1 MPEPTSTPGND
12 HNSDGTST
20 NPAREEGMRHV
31 SSLLTNLE
39 QLIKTAD
46 KGEQATAGDPDVEWL
61 NQVLAHAG
69 DELRKTREHLFQEGL
84 FGESKDPKLF
94 F

>member
-1 MPEPTSTPGND
+1 MSGPTSG
-12 HNSDGTST
+12 GST
-20 NPAREEGMRHV
+20 GGDPENPARDEGMRHV
-31 SSLLTNLE
+31 STLLTNLE

-46 KGEQATAGDPDVEWL
+46 KGRDATAHNSDVEWL
-61 NQVLAHAG
+61 NRVLAHAG

-84 FGESKDPKLF
+84 FGESKEPKLF

>member
-1 MPEPTSTPGND
+1 MSEARKDGNAD
-12 HNSDGTST
+12 EAPQS
-20 NPAREEGMRHV
+20 PAREEGMRHV

-46 KGEQATAGDPDVEWL
+46 KGRDATAADPETAWL
-61 NQVLAHAG
+61 NQVLAHTAE
-69 DELRKTREHLFQEGL
+69 ELRKTREHLFQEGL
-84 FGESKDPKLF
+84 FGESKEPKLF

>member
-1 MPEPTSTPGND
+1 MSEPTPDGNAAG
-12 HNSDGTST
+12 SSASQ
-20 NPAREEGMRHV
+20 AREEGMQHV
-31 SSLLTNLE
+31 SSLLSNLE

-46 KGEQATAGDPDVEWL
+46 KGKAATSEDPDVAWL
-61 NQVLAHAG
+61 NQVLSHAG

-84 FGESKDPKLF
+84 FGESKQPKLF